1 METPLRAVER
11 ITMKRS
17 KFRKHMTSA
26 QIIILGFAALI
37 LAGALLL
44 MLPIS
49 SQDRTVTPFHETLLT
64 ATSASCVTGLIVRS
78 TGAHWSLFGQI
89 ILLILIQTG
98 GLGVVTVALCFARL
112 SGRKIS
118 LFQRS
123 AMQDSISAQQV
134 GGIVRMTTLILKG
147 TFLVEGAGALLM
159 LVPFCRRFG
168 AKGIWYALFHSVSA
182 FCNAGFDLLGTPNDP
197 FPSLT
202 AFRTDPLLVITAAL
216 LILIGGI
223 GFLTWEDVK
232 THRLKLRRYRLQSKL
247 ILTVSAVLIAAPTLF
262 YFCFEFT
269 SGTVGQRLLD
279 AFFQAVTPRT
289 AGFNTVDLGAMTG
302 ASRAI
307 MVVLMLI
314 GGASGSTAG
323 GMKMNTVAVL
333 FANVGAIFRR
343 RNEVEAYGRRIDPAT
358 VRQAAAIVTM
368 YLTLFIG
375 GAVAISTI
383 EGLPIGA
390 CLFESASAVA
400 TVGLTLGLTP
410 ALGVASQLIL
420 TVLMY
425 LGRVGALTLIY
436 AALANPDTTPSR
448 LPQEKVAVG

>member
-1 METPLRAVER
+1 
-11 ITMKRS
+11 MKKT
-17 KFRKHMTSA
+17 KFRRHLTSA

-49 SQDRTVTPFHETLLT
+49 SQSRTVTPFHEALLT
-64 ATSASCVTGLIVRS
+64 ATSASCVTGLVVRS

-89 ILLILIQTG
+89 ILLILIQIG
-98 GLGVVTVALCFARL
+98 GLGVVTVALAFVRL
-112 SGRKIS
+112 SGRKVS

-123 AMQDSISAQQV
+123 AMQDSISAPQV
-134 GGIVRMTTLILKG
+134 GGIVRMTNLILRG

-159 LVPFCRRFG
+159 LVPFCRRYG
-168 AKGIWYALFHSVSA
+168 AKGIWYAVFHSVSA
-182 FCNAGFDLLGTPNDP
+182 FCNAGFDLLGTQNNP

-202 AFRTDPLLVITAAL
+202 AFRTDALLTVTAAL

-232 THRLKLRRYRLQSKL
+232 THRFRLRRYRLQSKL
-247 ILTVSAVLIAAPTLF
+247 ILTVSAVLVVFPTLY
-262 YFCFEFT
+262 YFLFEFT
-269 SGTVGQRLLD
+269 AGTPAQRLLD
-279 AFFQAVTPRT
+279 SFFQAVTPRT
-289 AGFNTVDLGAMTG
+289 AGFNTVDLGAMTE

-333 FANVGAIFRR
+333 FANAGAIFRR
-343 RNEVEAYGRRIDPAT
+343 RSEVEAYGRRLDPAT
-358 VRQAAAIVTM
+358 VRQAAVIVTM
-368 YLTLFIG
+368 YLTLFVG
-375 GAVAISTI
+375 GAIAISTL

-400 TVGLTLGLTP
+400 TVGLSLGITP
-410 ALGVASQLIL
+410 TLGVASQMIL

-448 LPQEKVAVG
+448 LPQEKVSVG

>member
-1 METPLRAVER
+1 MNRTRQ
-11 ITMKRS
+11 
-17 KFRKHMTSA
+17 KFRRHLTSS
-26 QIIILGFAALI
+26 QLIILGFAALI
-37 LAGALLL
+37 LCGALLL

-49 SQDRTVTPFHETLLT
+49 SQSRTVTPFHEALLT

-89 ILLILIQTG
+89 VILLLIQIG

-123 AMQDSISAQQV
+123 TMQDSISAPQV
-134 GGIVRMTTLILKG
+134 GGIVRMTSLILKG
-147 TFLVEGAGALLM
+147 TFLVEGAGAVLM
-159 LVPFCRRFG
+159 LPSFCRRFG
-168 AKGIWYALFHSVSA
+168 AKGIWYAVFHSISA
-182 FCNAGFDLLGTPNDP
+182 FCNAGFDLLGTPTDP
-197 FPSLT
+197 FPSIT
-202 AFRTDPLLVITAAL
+202 AFRSDPLLVITVAL

-223 GFLTWEDVK
+223 GFLTWEDL
-232 THRLKLRRYRLQSKL
+232 TRHGLHLRRYRLQSKL
-247 ILTVSAVLIAAPTLF
+247 ILAVSAILLLFPTL
-262 YFCFEFT
+262 YLFCFEFT
-269 SGTVGQRLLD
+269 DGTVGQRLLD

-289 AGFNTVDLGAMTG
+289 AGFNTVDLTAMTS
-302 ASRAI
+302 ASRAL

-333 FANVGAIFRR
+333 FANLGAIFRR
-343 RNEVEAYGRRIDPAT
+343 RSEVEVFGRRIDPAT
-358 VRQAAAIVTM
+358 VRQAAAIVTL
-368 YLTLFIG
+368 YLSLFFG

-390 CLFESASAVA
+390 CLYESASAVA
-400 TVGLTLGLTP
+400 TVGLTLGITP
-410 ALGVASQLIL
+410 TLGVASQLIL
-420 TVLMY
+420 TVQMY

-436 AALANPDTTPSR
+436 AALATPNTTPSR
-448 LPQEKVAVG
+448 LPQEKVSL

>member
-1 METPLRAVER
+1 
-11 ITMKRS
+11 MKKKR
-17 KFRKHMTSA
+17 FRKHLTTA
-26 QIIILGFAALI
+26 QIIILGFAGLV
-37 LAGALLL
+37 LCGALLL
-44 MLPIS
+44 MLPIA
-49 SQDRTVTPFHETLLT
+49 SQSRTVTPFHEALLT

-89 ILLILIQTG
+89 VILFLIQIG
-98 GLGVVTVALCFARL
+98 GLGVVTVALCFVRL

-123 AMQDSISAQQV
+123 AMQDSISAPQV
-134 GGIVRMTTLILKG
+134 GGIVRMTNMILRG

-168 AKGIWYALFHSVSA
+168 ARGIWYALFHAVSA
-182 FCNAGFDLLGTPNDP
+182 FCNAGFDLLGTPDDP
-197 FPSLT
+197 FPSLV
-202 AFRTDPLLVITAAL
+202 AFRDDPLLVVTVAL

-223 GFLTWEDVK
+223 GFLTWEDVR
-232 THRLKLRRYRLQSKL
+232 THRHHLRRYRLQSKL
-247 ILTVSAVLIAAPTLF
+247 VLTVSAVLIVFPTLYY
-262 YFCFEFT
+262 YFFEFT
-269 SGTVGQRLLD
+269 AGSAGQRLLD

-289 AGFNTVDLGAMTG
+289 AGFNTVDLSAMTG
-302 ASRAI
+302 ASRAL

-343 RNEVEAYGRRIDPAT
+343 RGEVEAYGRRIDPDT
-358 VRQAAAIVTM
+358 VRQAATVVTM
-368 YLTLFIG
+368 YLTLFLG
-375 GAVAISTI
+375 GAVAISTV

-410 ALGVASQLIL
+410 TLGVASQLIL
-420 TVLMY
+420 TALMY

-448 LPQEKVAVG
+448 LPQEKVSVG